1 MNPLT
6 VFWNIHL
13 TGTETQM
20 SWILIEAGK
29 LHSLKCSI
37 FSYMYNDIKCLR
49 DDDDDD
55 DDDT

>member
-1 MNPLT
+1 MP
-6 VFWNIHL
+6 
-13 TGTETQM
+13 
-20 SWILIEAGK
+20 WILIEAGK

-37 FSYMYNDIKCLR
+37 FLYLNNDVKCLR